1 MEPVSL
7 RAEAGI
13 GWITIDNPPV
23 NALCHALRAG
33 LAEALDRAAADRE
46 VKVIVLRGAGR
57 VWSAGADIGEFDRV
71 ADAPSLAAVCA
82 RLAALD
88 TPVIAALHGS
98 VLGGGLELA
107 LCARLRIAAPGTEF
121 GLPEVSLGLLPGAG
135 GTQRLPRLIGAGAA
149 LGMMLSGL
157 PVNAERAEAMG
168 LVDAVIEGDLDA
180 MATRLAEAHID
191 ATAPLPTWEERASR
205 PEPGDWLS
213 AIEAARSGLGRA
225 RLPAPVRII
234 DCVEAALLLPE
245 AEGHVFEAAAFAEL
259 AATPESVGLRHAFLA
274 ERRAAHAPGGAA
286 PRALAEVGLV
296 GTGAGAAPLAA
307 QILSAGMRVRMI
319 EGDAETLADAMS
331 EVAILHDRA
340 VESGRLTPAARE
352 EEWARIDGS
361 TDLRELERCDLVLI
375 EDADGAAEV
384 GRLLAALDRVIRP
397 DAVRAVLLAAGG
409 IGALAGASAHPGALI
424 GLRLA
429 GEGGRLAEVV
439 GGPATEAG
447 ALATGLALARK
458 LGRVAVAVSG
468 DGAVGAA
475 LMGALVRATDSAV
488 AAGASP
494 YDVDRALAAWGF
506 ARGPYQ
512 QADLAGLDPE
522 SWLGAV
528 LVAAGRTGRAGGKG
542 VYSYGAGQRMGS
554 EDAEVPALIAAAR
567 DAQGIVARPVGMKEV
582 QTRVLAALANAGA
595 RLVETGVAARP
606 SDIDAVA
613 IAGLGFPR
621 WRGGPVCAADQAGLL
636 PLRNELRRFAAGGD
650 DFWTPAAL
658 WDEAI
663 KYGRPL
669 GDAPG

>member
-23 NALCHALRAG
+23 NALSHGVCAG
-33 LAEALDRAAADRE
+33 LADAVERAAADRE
-46 VKVIVLRGAGR
+46 IKVIVLRGAGR
-57 VWSAGADIGEFDRV
+57 VWSAGADVRDL
-71 ADAPSLAAVCA
+71 DTAPSPLPALCAKLAG
-82 RLAALD
+82 LE

-98 VLGGGLELA
+98 VLGGALELA
-107 LCARLRIAAPGTEF
+107 LCARLRIAAPGTQLGF
-121 GLPEVSLGLLPGAG
+121 PDVSLGLLPGAG
-135 GTQRLPRLIGAGAA
+135 GTQRLPRLIGAKAA

-191 ATAPLPTWEERASR
+191 GTAPLPTWEERAAR
-205 PEPGDWLS
+205 PEPGEWLS

-245 AEGHVFEAAAFAEL
+245 AEGHVFEATAFAEL

-274 ERRAAHAPGGAA
+274 ELRAAHAPGGAA
-286 PRALAEVGLV
+286 PRALAEIGLV

-307 QILSAGMRVRMI
+307 GLLSAGMRVTMI
-319 EGDAETLADAMS
+319 EGDSETLADAMS

-361 TDLRELERCDLVLI
+361 VDLRELERCDLVLI
-375 EDADGAAEV
+375 EDADGAVEV

-397 DAVRAVLLAAGG
+397 EAVRAVLLAGG
-409 IGALAGASAHPGALI
+409 EIGALAGASAHPGAVI
-424 GLRLA
+424 GLRMA
-429 GEGGRLAEVV
+429 AEGGRLAEVV
-439 GGPATEAG
+439 GGPETAAEAI
-447 ALATGLALARK
+447 ATGLAFLRK
-458 LGRVAVAVSG
+458 LGRMAVAVPG
-468 DGAVGAA
+468 GGAIGAA
-475 LMGALVRATDSAV
+475 LMGALITAADSAV

-512 QADLAGLDPE
+512 QADLAGLDPKG
-522 SWLGAV
+522 WLGAV
-528 LVAAGRTGRAGGKG
+528 LVAAGRTGHAEGKG
-542 VYSYGAGQRMGS
+542 VYSYGAGQRMGH
-554 EDAEVPALIAAAR
+554 EDDEVLALIAAAR
-567 DAQGIVARPVGMKEV
+567 EAQGIVARPVGMKEI
-582 QTRVLAALANAGA
+582 QTRALAALANAGA
-595 RLVETGVAARP
+595 RLVEAGEVARP

-613 IAGLGFPR
+613 IAGIGFPR
-621 WRGGPVCAADQAGLL
+621 WRGGPICAADQAG
-636 PLRNELRRFAAGGD
+636 PLAVRSELRRFAAGGD

-658 WDEAI
+658 WDELV
-663 KYGRPL
+663 KYGRHL
-669 GDAPG
+669 GDRAG